1 MIDTI
6 ATRAVDQNEK
16 VLTDL
21 AKKIWENPETAFNEV
36 KACEWTAEV
45 LRNAGFEVET
55 GYVGMPTAI
64 RAVWGKGHPVIGFL
78 GEYDA
83 LPGLSQKVSTEKEPV
98 TPGAAGQGCGHNL
111 LGAGAFGA
119 ALAVKEWL
127 KDHPEAGRVVLF
139 GCPSEEKGNGKTI
152 MAREGVFDGLDAAFT
167 WHPDT
172 VNTVVS
178 YSTLANVSVFF
189 YFKGVTSHA
198 AAAPEMGR
206 SALDAA
212 ELMNVGCNYLREH
225 IAEGSRLHYVYTHSG
240 EKPNIVPS
248 YAQVWYFVR
257 ARTRAALDEITQ
269 RVIQVAQGAAQMTD
283 TRVESSFLVKGT
295 HTLVNDHLSQLAFS
309 CAQHLEAPHF
319 SEDCVRFAEELHREI
334 PQIEP
339 QFDTHIPCPV
349 AGTVEYETGSTDL
362 SLVSHAVPTIELCV
376 TCFAKNTP
384 GHHWAIT
391 AQAGGEMGQC
401 GTMFA
406 AQWLALMGGRLV
418 EDPCLLKQV
427 QAEFQKR
434 IADEE
439 E

>member
-1 MIDTI
+1 MINEI
-6 ATRAVDQNEK
+6 KQEVRQRAELLQELSDGVWQAAE
-16 VLTDL
+16 VAGEETVSARLL
-21 AKKIWENPETAFNEV
+21 ANALRDAGFTVEEGLGSQPTAF
-36 KACEWTAEV
+36 
-45 LRNAGFEVET
+45 
-55 GYVGMPTAI
+55 
-64 RAVWGKGHPVIGFL
+64 RATYGDSGPKIGFIA
-78 GEYDA
+78 EYDA
-83 LPGLSQKVSTEKEPV
+83 LPDLRQAVKPFQTGSDGG
-98 TPGAAGQGCGHNL
+98 PGHGCGHNL
-111 LGAGAFGA
+111 LGAGSTVAA
-119 ALAVKEWL
+119 IALASVLRQKGL
-127 KDHPEAGRVVLF
+127 PGRVILY
-139 GCPSEEKGNGKTI
+139 GTPSEETMFGKGQLLK
-152 MAREGVFDGLDAAFT
+152 EGFLGDVDVMLA
-167 WHPDT
+167 WHPQT
-172 VNTVVS
+172 RMRCGGVMHNAMNS
-178 YSTLANVSVFF
+178 ILFSF
-189 YFKGVTSHA
+189 YGRTAHA
-198 AAAPEMGR
+198 AADPQNGR

-295 HTLVNDHLSQLAFS
+295 HTLVNDRLSQLAFS